1 MKSVRDTTTAFK
13 FELAGIAVGSVIL
26 ILLLSG
32 LQFWETLESRTLDL
46 RFTLFPDSVSAEN
59 SIVLVV
65 VDGGSLERMSWLSWP
80 WPRQIY
86 SACLAYLQDL
96 GVAVVAFD
104 ILYDLPSVYD
114 ASEDVRF
121 GEIARQGNT
130 VFVMG
135 LQRRQG
141 YTIPDNA
148 ILPLLGE
155 TGFLDSAWTCTP
167 PWQSIAEGAT
177 LLGSSSDRQDP
188 DGIFRSIRL
197 ATRTPGGTV
206 PSLPLAVA
214 WLAAGRPDI
223 RISPDLLQMG
233 DISVP
238 LVSNGRLQLR
248 YHGPAGSYRT
258 LPIAELL
265 SCIEARETGADPPI
279 DTSIFKD
286 AVVLFGYADP
296 ALYDLK
302 PTPYSPL
309 CPGVEVLATA
319 VDNILSGEAIQRVS
333 RWQTVLY
340 ALAVSLLIAV
350 CLLLIRSVSFAA
362 LSGWLVLAFFAAF
375 TLFAFRNN
383 VWLDTLFPL
392 SSGFLTLLMGGIA
405 SYNNANRQKK
415 AIRTAFAQY
424 LSPEVVAR
432 VTRHPELLTL
442 GGEKR
447 CMTAF
452 FSDVR
457 GFTSI
462 SEGLDPE
469 RLVTLLNLYLT
480 RMTDVILSTGGTVDK
495 FEGDA
500 IIAFWGAPLD
510 VPDHALQACRSA
522 WMCRELH
529 RDMNS
534 ELEQQG
540 FPPLFTRMGLNSGD
554 MVVGNMGS
562 RKRFDYTIM
571 GEAVNLA
578 SRLEGTNKLY
588 NTTIMTTGVTV
599 DASRNEFVFREL
611 DTVLVVGQKKPVVL
625 FELICPVGQ
634 LDNRTETALDAYAK
648 ALECYRKGNF
658 PEAHGLFSAIGDG
671 PSSALAAR
679 CTSLAERRKTSP
691 GEHWDGVFTLTQ
703 K

>member
-1 MKSVRDTTTAFK
+1 MGSAGEGTLFRLQ
-13 FELAGIAVGSVIL
+13 LAGIAVGSVLLAI
-26 ILLLSG
+26 LLSG

-46 RFTLFPDSVSAEN
+46 RFTLFPAVYEADS
-59 SIVLVV
+59 SIIIVV

-86 SACLAYLQDL
+86 SACLSYLQDL
-96 GVAVVAFD
+96 GARVVAFD

-114 ASEDVRF
+114 ATEDDSF
-121 GEIARQGNT
+121 GETASMSNT

-141 YTIPDNA
+141 YPIPDNA
-148 ILPLLGE
+148 ILDVQGE
-155 TGFLDSAWTCTP
+155 TAFLDSAWTCTP
-167 PWQSIAEGAT
+167 PWHTIAGGAT

-188 DGIFRSIRL
+188 DGIFRSVRL
-197 ATRTPGGTV
+197 LTRTPVGTV

-214 WLAAGRPDI
+214 WLAAGRP
-223 RISPDLLQMG
+223 RITISQDRLMMG
-233 DISVP
+233 DTETR
-238 LVSNGRLQLR
+238 LVQNGRLQLR
-248 YHGPAGSYRT
+248 FHGPAGSYRT

-265 SCIEARETGADPPI
+265 SCLEASEMGEEPPL
-279 DTSIFKD
+279 DTSIFRD

-319 VDNILSGEAIQRVS
+319 IDNILSGESIHRAS
-333 RWQTVLY
+333 RWQTIVW
-340 ALAVSLLIAV
+340 ALVVSILIAACLLIF
-350 CLLLIRSVSFAA
+350 RSVTLAA
-362 LSGWLVLAFFAAF
+362 LSGWLVLALYAGL
-375 TLFAFRNN
+375 TLLAFRSDL
-383 VWLDTLFPL
+383 WMDALLPL

-405 SYNNANRQKK
+405 AYSNANRQKK
-415 AIRTAFAQY
+415 VLRTAFSQY
-424 LSPEVVAR
+424 LSPDVVSR
-432 VTRHPELLTL
+432 VTRHPELLRL

-447 CMTAF
+447 TMTAF

-462 SEGLDPE
+462 SEKLDPE
-469 RLVTLLNLYLT
+469 HLVALLNLYLT
-480 RMTDVILSTGGTVDK
+480 RMTDVILSLKGTVDK

-510 VPDHALQACRSA
+510 VPDHAVKACRSA
-522 WMCRELH
+522 WTCRELH
-529 RDMNS
+529 TEMNRNLI
-534 ELEQQG
+534 EMG
-540 FPPLFTRMGLNSGD
+540 FPELHTRMGLNTGE

-562 RKRFDYTIM
+562 ERRFDYTIM

-588 NTTIMTTGVTV
+588 GTTIMTTGVTV
-599 DASRNEFVFREL
+599 EACSGEFIFREL
-611 DTVLVVGQKKPVVL
+611 DTVRVVGQCRPVNL
-625 FELICPVGQ
+625 YELICPADAMDTATGN
-634 LDNRTETALDAYAK
+634 LLTAYAGALD
-648 ALECYRKGNF
+648 LYRQGSF
-658 PEAHGLFSAIGDG
+658 TEAATAFDLAGDG
-671 PSSALAAR
+671 PAAAMASR
-679 CTSLAERRKTSP
+679 CREFICTPPARTGDR
-691 GEHWDGVFTLTQ
+691 WDGIYNLSS

>member
-1 MKSVRDTTTAFK
+1 MFRLQ
-13 FELAGIAVGSVIL
+13 LAGIAVGSVL
-26 ILLLSG
+26 LVFLLSG

-46 RFTLFPDSVSAEN
+46 RFTLFPTVSSTDS
-59 SIVLVV
+59 SIIIVV

-86 SACLAYLQDL
+86 TACLSYLQDQ
-96 GVAVVAFD
+96 GVRVVAFD

-114 ASEDVRF
+114 ATEDDRF
-121 GEIARQGNT
+121 GETALMGNT

-141 YTIPDNA
+141 YHIPDNA
-148 ILPLLGE
+148 ILTVQGE

-167 PWQSIAEGAT
+167 PWPTIADGAT

-188 DGIFRSIRL
+188 DGIFRSVRL
-197 ATRTPGGTV
+197 LTRTPGGTV

-214 WLAAGRPDI
+214 WLAAGRPPVM
-223 RISPDLLQMG
+223 ISQDRLTLG
-233 DISVP
+233 DTETR
-238 LVSNGRLQLR
+238 LVQNGRLQLR
-248 YHGPAGSYRT
+248 FHGPAGSYRT

-265 SCIEARETGADPPI
+265 SCLEASEMGEEPPLDI
-279 DTSIFKD
+279 SIFRD

-319 VDNILSGEAIQRVS
+319 IDNILSGESIHRIPE
-333 RWQTVLY
+333 WQTVLW
-340 ALAVSLLIAV
+340 ALAVSFLIAA
-350 CLLLIRSVSFAA
+350 CLLVFRSVTLAA
-362 LSGWLVLAFFAAF
+362 LSGWLVLALYAGL
-375 TLFAFRNN
+375 TLLAFRNN
-383 VWLDTLFPL
+383 LWMEALLPL
-392 SSGFLTLLMGGIA
+392 SSGFLALLMGGIA
-405 SYNNANRQKK
+405 AYSNANRQKRV
-415 AIRTAFAQY
+415 IRTAFTQY
-424 LSPEVVAR
+424 LSPDVVSR
-432 VTRHPELLTL
+432 VTRHPELLRL

-447 CMTAF
+447 VMTAF

-462 SEGLDPE
+462 SEKLDPE
-469 RLVTLLNLYLT
+469 RLVMLLNLYLT
-480 RMTDVILSTGGTVDK
+480 RMTDVILSTKGTVDK

-510 VPDHALQACRSA
+510 VPDHAVLACRSA
-522 WMCRELH
+522 WRCRELH
-529 RDMNS
+529 REMNTGLI
-534 ELEQQG
+534 EMG
-540 FPPLFTRMGLNSGD
+540 FPELFTRMGLNTGE

-562 RKRFDYTIM
+562 ERRFDYTIM

-588 NTTIMTTGVTV
+588 GSTIMTTGVTV
-599 DASRNEFVFREL
+599 EACRGEFLFREL
-611 DTVLVVGQKKPVVL
+611 DTVRVVGQRRPVTL
-625 FELICPVGQ
+625 YELVCPA
-634 LDNRTETALDAYAK
+634 DAIDRETGNLLAAYAGALD
-648 ALECYRKGNF
+648 LYRQGSF
-658 PEAHGLFSAIGDG
+658 VEAASAFEAVGDG
-671 PSSALAAR
+671 PGAAMASR
-679 CTSLAERRKTSP
+679 CREFIRVPPADT
-691 GEHWDGVFTLTQ
+691 GDGWDGIFNLSS